1 MKVVVK
7 QQTAQQTAQPATQQE
22 ALHEVYCYTG
32 GKAFDATLPTIVF
45 IHGAQNDH
53 SVWALPARYFAHRG
67 YNTLAVDLPGHGR
80 SQGAPLTTVEALSAW
95 LIELLATV
103 GISKAILVGHSMGS
117 LIALETAAHASAN
130 IAGLILI
137 GTANPMKV
145 SDALLEAANLDQPR
159 AISMVKKWSH
169 FEPNARMLARSQGLM
184 ERIARLDQHNPA
196 KSAQEPTVFHI
207 DLAACNNYQHG
218 ALAAAAITCPTLFLL
233 ANQDL
238 MTPPKAAT
246 DLYAAMPHAQIVQ
259 IDQSGHALMSQQPQ
273 QMLEHLSQ
281 FIPGLQ

>member
-1 MKVVVK
+1 MKVAVK
-7 QQTAQQTAQPATQQE
+7 QQDSQQDAQQET
-22 ALHEVYCYTG
+22 LHEVYCYTG

-53 SVWALPARYFAHRG
+53 SVWALPARYFAHHG

-80 SQGAPLTTVEALSAW
+80 SQGAPLATVEALSAW
-95 LIELLATV
+95 LIDLLATI

-145 SDALLEAANLDQPR
+145 SDALLEAANHDQAR

-169 FEPNARMLARSQGLM
+169 FEPDARMLARSQGLM

-196 KSAQEPTVFHI
+196 KSAQQPTAFHA

-218 ALAAAAITCPTLFLL
+218 TLAAAAITCPTLFLL

-238 MTPPKAAT
+238 MTPPKAAA
-246 DLYAAMPHAQIVQ
+246 DLCAAIPHAQVVQ
-259 IDQSGHALMSQQPQ
+259 IDQSGHALMSQQPR
-273 QMLEHLSQ
+273 QMLEHLCQ
-281 FIPGLQ
+281 FTSRLK